1 MEKDPLTAIVMATMI
16 EAKPFVTGMSMQQIE
31 KKPIVI
37 FRKDNIILAISG
49 IGKTNAAIAT
59 TYCCQRFNPAAI
71 CNLGAAGAADLTH
84 RLGDVFHIIKIIE
97 HDRPELTSEKPTIHQ
112 PDILDGFLTATLS
125 TSDRAILDPGE
136 RRLISEN
143 ADLMD
148 MEGASVAHACRIFE
162 TKCYIFKFV
171 SDTPE
176 HTEDN
181 DIIQNIRLYRTPFY
195 QFFNRSIIHRIQHY
209 GKSSNS

>member
-1 MEKDPLTAIVMATMI
+1 MATMI

-31 KKPIVI
+31 KKPFVI
-37 FRKDNIILAISG
+37 FKQDNILLAISG

-59 TYCCQRFNPAAI
+59 AYCCQRFNPAGV

-84 RLGDVFHIIKIIE
+84 RLGDVFHITKIIE
-97 HDRPELTSEKPTIHQ
+97 HDRPELTSGKPTIHQ
-112 PDILDGFLTATLS
+112 PDVLDGFLTAILS
-125 TSDRAILDPGE
+125 TSDRAILDPDE
-136 RRLISEN
+136 RSLISEN

-148 MEGASVAHACRIFE
+148 MEGASVTRACRIFE
-162 TKCYIFKFV
+162 TKCHIFKFV

-176 HTEDN
+176 HTKDN

-195 QFFNRSIIHRIQHY
+195 QFFNRSIIHRLLHY
-209 GKSSNS
+209 G